1 VRHRTTM
8 STETASSV
16 TEASLRNRVR
26 EALER
31 FDPDDRSSA
40 EAMGAL
46 YDAGLAWVWF
56 PSGLGGLDIEPRWQ
70 AIVND
75 EVKEL
80 GGSLRRP
87 RFNPVGTG
95 MAAPILV
102 AEARVDQ
109 AQNWLRPM
117 FTGEEIWAQLFS
129 EPTAGSDIAAL
140 ATRAV
145 RDGQGWRVTGQ
156 KVWSTRAHD
165 AKWAVLVARTD
176 ASAPKHKGLTYFVID
191 MDQPGVVVRPL
202 RQMTGDAEFN
212 EVFLDDAW
220 VPDDQRMG
228 EVDQGWGIV
237 LATLMNERQSITN
250 VSSTPP
256 QTMQRAIG
264 LYQDRRDELGPVALD
279 GLVHLWI
286 QDRVIRLTTTR
297 AADMRKSGS
306 PGAEG
311 SIGKLARTIVNQ
323 RLLEFCVDL
332 MGPDGMLYPT
342 EGFDLTKRE
351 ASKEV
356 LTDVR
361 FQFLRGRAGT
371 IEGGTSEI
379 QRNIIGARV
388 LGLPPEPKV
397 ERSLAGSNVE
407 H

>member
-1 VRHRTTM
+1 MNTSAPV
-8 STETASSV
+8 V
-16 TEASLRNRVR
+16 ITEASLQARVR

-31 FDPDDRSSA
+31 FDRDDRSSA

-56 PSGLGGLDIEPRWQ
+56 PTGLGGLEIEPRWQ
-70 AIVND
+70 TVVND
-75 EVKEL
+75 AVKEL

-102 AEARVDQ
+102 ASAPVEQ
-109 AQNWLRPM
+109 AQRWLRPM

-129 EPTAGSDIAAL
+129 EPAAGSDIAAL
-140 ATRAV
+140 TTRAV
-145 RDGQGWRVTGQ
+145 RDGDGWRVTGQ
-156 KVWSTRAHD
+156 KVWSTMAHE
-165 AKWAVLVARTD
+165 AKWAVLIARTN

-191 MDQPGVVVRPL
+191 MHQSGVAVRPL

-212 EVFLDDAW
+212 EVFLDEAW
-220 VPDDQRMG
+220 VPDHQRIG
-228 EVDQGWGIV
+228 EVDHGWGIV

-256 QTMQRAIG
+256 QTMLRAID
-264 LYQDRRDELGPVALD
+264 LYQDRREELGPIALD
-279 GLVHLWI
+279 RLVHLWI
-286 QDRVIRLTTTR
+286 EDRVIRLTTNR
-297 AADMRKSGS
+297 AADMRKTGS

-311 SIGKLARTIVNQ
+311 SIGKLARTIFNQ

-342 EGFDLTKRE
+342 EGFDLTQRD
-351 ASKEV
+351 ASKAV
-356 LTDVR
+356 ITDLR

-379 QRNIIGARV
+379 QRNIIGERV

-397 ERSLAGSNVE
+397 GRSLAESTARPE
-407 H
+407 I

>member
-1 VRHRTTM
+1 M
-8 STETASSV
+8 SPKTAFPV
-16 TEASLRNRVR
+16 TEESLRARVR
-26 EALER
+26 DALER
-31 FDPDDRSSA
+31 FAPDDRGSA

-56 PSGLGGLDIEPRWQ
+56 PHDLGGLELEPRWQ

-95 MAAPILV
+95 MAAPMLV
-102 AEARVDQ
+102 SLARLDQ
-109 AQNWLRPM
+109 AQRWLRPM

-129 EPTAGSDIAAL
+129 EPAAGSDIAAL
-140 ATRAV
+140 TTRAV
-145 RDGQGWRVTGQ
+145 ADGDGWRVTGQ
-156 KVWSTRAHD
+156 KVWSTMAHA
-165 AKWAVLVARTD
+165 AKWAVLVARTN

-191 MDQPGVVVRPL
+191 MDQPGVAVRPL

-212 EVFLDDAW
+212 EVFLDEAW
-220 VPDDQRMG
+220 VPDDQRIG
-228 EVDQGWGIV
+228 EVDQGWAVV

-256 QTMQRAIG
+256 QTMQRAID
-264 LYQDRRDELGPVALD
+264 LYQKRRDELGPVALD
-279 GLVHLWI
+279 RLMQLWI
-286 QDRVIRLTTTR
+286 EDRVIRLTTTR
-297 AADMRKSGS
+297 AAEMRRSGS
-306 PGAEG
+306 AGAEG
-311 SIGKLARTIVNQ
+311 SIGKLARTMVNQ

-332 MGPDGMLYPT
+332 MGPDGMLYPAD
-342 EGFDLTKRE
+342 GFDLTKRD
-351 ASKEV
+351 ATKEV

-379 QRNIIGARV
+379 QRNIIGERV

-397 ERSLAGSNVE
+397 EHSPAGSST
-407 H
+407 